1 MKKLGREHVIYAHS
15 KYDDPVMFIDP
26 GESICVETYDCYQGQ
41 MLPADARYEQC
52 DRRCINPATGPVYV
66 RGAEPGDTLKVEI
79 LDIRPGEIG
88 IVDCGTPGS
97 VLEKQYSQVT
107 VKRLPVKDGVIF
119 YDGRQVSSEPMI
131 GIIGVAP
138 GGEPVSTLAPG
149 AHGGNLDCRKIRKG
163 AVLYLPVAAQ
173 GALLSVGDLHAVMGD
188 GEVGN
193 CGVEIE
199 GSVELRVDVIPKTDR
214 RYIMLEDQEDWI
226 TIASAESLD
235 QASEAAVWQM
245 SDFLQ
250 QTMGME
256 AVDAGILLTLAGNL
270 AVCQVVNPLKT
281 VRMELSKAQIERWM
295 S

>member
-163 AVLYLPVAAQ
+163 AVLYLPVA
-173 GALLSVGDLHAVMGD
+173 
-188 GEVGN
+188 
-193 CGVEIE
+193 
-199 GSVELRVDVIPKTDR
+199 
-214 RYIMLEDQEDWI
+214 
-226 TIASAESLD
+226 
-235 QASEAAVWQM
+235 
-245 SDFLQ
+245 
-250 QTMGME
+250 
-256 AVDAGILLTLAGNL
+256 
-270 AVCQVVNPLKT
+270 
-281 VRMELSKAQIERWM
+281 
-295 S
+295 

>member
-1 MKKLGREHVIYAHS
+1 
-15 KYDDPVMFIDP
+15 
-26 GESICVETYDCYQGQ
+26 
-41 MLPADARYEQC
+41 
-52 DRRCINPATGPVYV
+52 
-66 RGAEPGDTLKVEI
+66 
-79 LDIRPGEIG
+79 
-88 IVDCGTPGS
+88 
-97 VLEKQYSQVT
+97 
-107 VKRLPVKDGVIF
+107 
-119 YDGRQVSSEPMI
+119 
-131 GIIGVAP
+131 
-138 GGEPVSTLAPG
+138 
-149 AHGGNLDCRKIRKG
+149 
-163 AVLYLPVAAQ
+163 AAQ

-281 VRMELSKAQIERWM
+281 VRLELSKTWIERWM

>member
-15 KYDDPVMFIDP
+15 KYDTPVMLMEP
-26 GESICVETYDCYQGQ
+26 GESIRVETYDCYQGQ
-41 MLPADARYEQC
+41 MLPEDARYEQC
-52 DRRCINPATGPVYV
+52 DRHCINPATGPVYV
-66 RGAEPGDTLKVEI
+66 RGVEPGDTLKVEV
-79 LDIRPGEIG
+79 LDILPGPVG

-107 VKRLPVKDGVIF
+107 VKRLPVKDGMIC
-119 YDGRQVSSEPMI
+119 YDGRQVPAQPMI

-138 GGEPVSTLAPG
+138 AGEPVSTLAPG
-149 AHGGNLDCRKIRKG
+149 DHGGNLDCRRIKKG

-199 GSVELRVDVIPKTDR
+199 GSVELRVDVIPKTGR
-214 RYIMLEDQEDWI
+214 RYIMLEDQHDWI

-250 QTMGME
+250 QTMGMD
-256 AVDAGILLTLAGNL
+256 AVDVGILLTLAGNL

-281 VRMELSKAQIERWM
+281 VRFELSKMWIERWM